1 MNRGAMLVVE
11 LIMVAVLMI
20 VFPIVM
26 DATHD
31 LQVESQTDTDLA
43 LSGTPPAGT
52 CTLTVDLWNA
62 DTDSVLSAIDDQDNV
77 LTMTSYNETTR
88 VLTVGNVH
96 TSATTATII
105 YEVDGLTEFTGM
117 GALVGITPLLIW
129 IAILAAVLGGIWFTV
144 KGYMNR

>member
-1 MNRGAMLVVE
+1 MGKGVQVVIG

-26 DATHD
+26 SATHD
-31 LQVESQTDTDLA
+31 LQTENQTDTDLA

-52 CTLTVDLWNA
+52 CTLSTALWND

-77 LTMTSYNETTR
+77 LTMTSYNATTQ

-96 TSATTATII
+96 ASATTATIV
-105 YEVDGLTEFTGM
+105 YEVDALTDFTGM
-117 GALVGITPLLIW
+117 GSLVAITPLLIW
-129 IAILAAVLGGIWFTV
+129 IAILAVVIGGLWFTF
-144 KGYMNR
+144 KRGS